1 MFSATNGT
9 TVMQRDIGRQGQ
21 RQNGVD
27 IYGKPRRGKAGV
39 QCKGKRRWPPPPLK
53 ISDIDKEVAAAKKFK
68 PRLTECIK
76 PPIAG
81 IV

>member
-1 MFSATNGT
+1 
-9 TVMQRDIGRQGQ
+9 MQRDIGRQGQ